1 MHILLVTIVHVMHTP
16 LVARGDAT
24 MSTSTVL
31 HAGDSPKFDASFVTT
46 GRRFVRIR
54 DEDGNEV
61 GAFLT
66 DKQARELADTILMA
80 LYPTVAKVL
89 AEAGQ

>member
-1 MHILLVTIVHVMHTP
+1 
-16 LVARGDAT
+16 

-31 HAGDSPKFDASFVTT
+31 HAGDSPQFDASFVAT